1 MTIQSL
7 TAVELQEL
15 LQSPPVPLVLDV
27 REASEVRLAPFPGAL
42 HIPLGELTRRV
53 EELETGRPIVCLCH
67 HGVRSL
73 RAAGYLA
80 TRGFTALFNLRGGI
94 DAWSLDVDPQLP
106 RY

>member
-1 MTIQSL
+1 MTIQTL
-7 TAVELQEL
+7 TALELEAL
-15 LQSPPVPLVLDV
+15 LQTPAAPLVLDV

-53 EELETGRPIVCLCH
+53 EELEASRPVVCLCH

-73 RAAGYLA
+73 RAASYLA

-94 DAWSLDVDPQLP
+94 DAWSLDVDPSLP